1 MGSDPLADA
10 TRFEPIVRYKP
21 GVRAY
26 AYGAAFFIM
35 FALGAAQVGFVSY
48 LFQKFGNLV
57 DLYPNRSTKY
67 SLGAV
72 LFGGIWTL
80 LWTLAAYWLPMIPL
94 LFAVFAT
101 MGTFLGTAAVF
112 AKNLGSSCSSA
123 AAFQQPQFQDD
134 CGVYTAIHAVSWV
147 LFGLGLFL
155 TIALAYD
162 AFAPKR
168 HKKTAFGA

>member
-26 AYGAAFFIM
+26 AYAATFFIV
-35 FALGAAQVGFVSY
+35 FALAAAQIGFVSY

-80 LWTLAAYWLPMIPL
+80 LWVLGAYWLPMIPL
-94 LFAVFAT
+94 IFAVFTT
-101 MGTFLGTAAVF
+101 MGVFVGTGAVF

-123 AAFQQPQFQDD
+123 VAFQAPQFQDD
-134 CGVYTAIHAVSWV
+134 CNVYTGIHALSWC
-147 LFGLGLFL
+147 LFGICLFL
-155 TIALAYD
+155 TGALAYD
-162 AFAPKR
+162 AFGAKP